1 MSIVISQ
8 STQAIISTTL
18 EMGEALTISDGYSVS
33 EGCSAIITA
42 LLSSHQVT
50 LEPTR
55 QLVSKSHETDS
66 LHDTGDT
73 LLSSCDLSSNVGSDL
88 GLVQVVL

>member
-1 MSIVISQ
+1 
-8 STQAIISTTL
+8 
-18 EMGEALTISDGYSVS
+18 MGEALTISDGDSVS

-50 LEPTR
+50 FKPSR
-55 QLVSKSHETDS
+55 QLISDNMQSS

-73 LLSSCDLSSNVGSDL
+73 FLSSCDLSSDVGSNL

>member
-1 MSIVISQ
+1 
-8 STQAIISTTL
+8 
-18 EMGEALTISDGYSVS
+18 MGEALTISDGYSVS

-55 QLVSKSHETDS
+55 QLISDNMQSS

-73 LLSSCDLSSNVGSDL
+73 LLSSCDLSSDVGSDL